1 LKYMVPGGG
10 EEMAELAVGLAPPP
24 GEFVAAALVV
34 GVEPPV
40 EDPPEGAED
49 PLETVGEPPPVAP
62 VELDDPPPHAVS
74 SSAADTSPAA
84 AAHPLLRITYSIPR
98 FDPFS
103 IRRKRT
109 RGHRRPAAS

>member
-1 LKYMVPGGG
+1 MVPGGG
-10 EEMAELAVGLAPPP
+10 EETAELAVGLAPPVP
-24 GEFVAAALVV
+24 PAEFVAAALVV

-40 EDPPEGAED
+40 LDPPEED
-49 PLETVGEPPPVAP
+49 PLLTVGEPPPVAP
-62 VELDDPPPHAVS
+62 FELDPPHAVS

-98 FDPFS
+98 FDPFP

-109 RGHRRPAAS
+109 RGRRQPAAS